1 MLNYLAFRISR
12 NATLDTSRFASDE
25 NIFFRSNDKTRMF
38 GNFQLNTLSGFAK
51 RIGGNSLVHSGISVQ
66 HSVNKQRQLTVAQVR
81 KVVTST
87 HFDWL
92 VVEKEFHGRF
102 RIAVNVPKERGTLIL
117 DSVLGVRFLFCS
129 LKKNIY
135 QSIDPVVVIHRLKFL
150 IT

>member
-1 MLNYLAFRISR
+1 MLNYLAFRISGD
-12 NATLDTSRFASDE
+12 ATLDTSRFASDE
-25 NIFFRSNDKTRMF
+25 NVFFRSNDKTRML
-38 GNFQLNTLSGFAK
+38 GNFQLNALPGFAK

-66 HSVNKQRQLTVAQVR
+66 HSVDKQRQLTVAQVR

-92 VVEKEFHGRF
+92 VVEKKFHGRF
-102 RIAVNVPKERGTLIL
+102 RVAVNVPKERGTLIL

-129 LKKNIY
+129 GKTFINPLIVV
-135 QSIDPVVVIHRLKFL
+135 VVVINRLQFL